1 MGRTLSLHPMA
12 QRTTLRPRIGVVA
25 IGRSPEAGN
34 LPAPYTMPMYKSTC
48 ANISPLDAQKNRA
61 VAPLRVGDLAA
72 RLHLIDITD
81 CRQVI
86 AKFSN
91 LH

>member
-1 MGRTLSLHPMA
+1 
-12 QRTTLRPRIGVVA
+12 
-25 IGRSPEAGN
+25 
-34 LPAPYTMPMYKSTC
+34 MYKSTC